1 MSYIDD
7 LLGED
12 FEKKRAELERKLKR
26 YSPDYN
32 IIADAISK
40 EIHAQLERKLK
51 GLEFPRITENSK
63 QDQSTFEASCI
74 YTNCRRRIFIAL
86 KKEKKKSNLATTEI
100 TENISSE
107 LKNGDYDKTILID
120 GEALYD
126 EIRKRGI
133 IHRRG
138 KITPEEIEIWYSKL
152 FDNYSY
158 ENIQK
163 EYDISY
169 DMAKQA
175 VSKVKW
181 AVEELRNK
189 KLSDGTAGM
198 FFITTNNY
206 AQPQINYI
214 LQKYEA
220 EILEYS
226 NLKEYLISI
235 IYDEDC
241 EFKLGLM
248 GKFIEIQKEE
258 HFELL
263 NAVLFELVV
272 AGDITEKEFQTLT
285 SKLLN

>member
-7 LLGED
+7 LLGEEY
-12 FEKKRAELERKLKR
+12 EKKRIELERKLKR

-32 IIADAISK
+32 IIEEAISK
-40 EIHAQLERKLK
+40 EILVHLERKLK
-51 GLEFPRITENSK
+51 GKEFPRISENSK
-63 QDQSTFEASCI
+63 QDQSTYEANCI
-74 YTNCRRRIFIAL
+74 FNNCKRRIFKAVE
-86 KKEKKKSNLATTEI
+86 KEKEKSNLATTEI
-100 TENISSE
+100 AENSSSE

-133 IHRRG
+133 THRRG
-138 KITPEEIEIWYSKL
+138 KITQIEIEIWYAKT

-158 ENIQK
+158 DDIQK

-214 LQKYEA
+214 LQKFED
-220 EILEYS
+220 EILEYK
-226 NLKEYLISI
+226 NLKEHLISI

-241 EFKLGLM
+241 DFKLGLM
-248 GKFIEIQKEE
+248 GKFIETQKEE

-263 NAVLFELVV
+263 NSVLFELVV
-272 AGDITEKEFQTLT
+272 SGDITEKEFQTLT

>member
-7 LLGED
+7 LLGKD
-12 FEKKRAELERKLKR
+12 FEKKRIELERKLKR
-26 YSPDYN
+26 YSTDHN
-32 IIADAISK
+32 IISDAISR
-40 EIHAQLERKLK
+40 EILVQLERKLK
-51 GLEFPRITENSK
+51 GKEFPRVNENSK
-63 QDQSTFEASCI
+63 QDQDTYEANCI
-74 YTNCRRRIFIAL
+74 FTNCKRRIFAAL
-86 KKEKKKSNLATTEI
+86 KKNKQKANLETNEIAEKT
-100 TENISSE
+100 SSE

-120 GEALYD
+120 GEALFN
-126 EIRKRGI
+126 EITRRGI

-138 KITPEEIEIWYSKL
+138 KITQKEIEIWYSKL
-152 FDNYSY
+152 YGNYTY
-158 ENIQK
+158 DDIEK

-181 AVEELRNK
+181 AVEELKNR
-189 KLSDGTAGM
+189 KLGDGTAGM

-206 AQPQINYI
+206 AQTQINYT
-214 LQKYEA
+214 LQKYEE
-220 EILEYS
+220 EITEYS

-248 GKFIEIQKEE
+248 GKFIETQKEE
-258 HFELL
+258 HFEII
-263 NAVLFELVV
+263 NSVLFELVV
-272 AGDITEKEFQTLT
+272 SGDISENEFQTLT

>member
-7 LLGED
+7 LLGEEY
-12 FEKKRAELERKLKR
+12 EKKRIELERKLKR

-40 EIHAQLERKLK
+40 EILAQLERKLK

-63 QDQSTFEASCI
+63 QDQSTYEANCIFTNCKNRIFEAI
-74 YTNCRRRIFIAL
+74 KKVNKNTNIETNEIAQ
-86 KKEKKKSNLATTEI
+86 NT
-100 TENISSE
+100 SSE

-133 IHRRG
+133 THRRG
-138 KITPEEIEIWYSKL
+138 KITQIEIEIWYAKL

-158 ENIQK
+158 DDIQK

-181 AVEELRNK
+181 AVEELKNRKNG
-189 KLSDGTAGM
+189 DGTAGM

-214 LQKYEA
+214 LQKFED
-220 EILEYS
+220 EILEYK
-226 NLKEYLISI
+226 NLKEHLISI

-241 EFKLGLM
+241 DFKLGLM
-248 GKFIEIQKEE
+248 GKFIETQKEE

-263 NAVLFELVV
+263 NSVLFELVV

>member
-7 LLGED
+7 LLGKD
-12 FEKKRAELERKLKR
+12 FEKKRIELERKLKR

-32 IIADAISK
+32 IIAEAISK
-40 EIHAQLERKLK
+40 EILVQLERKLLNK
-51 GLEFPRITENSK
+51 EFPRVIENSK
-63 QDQSTFEASCI
+63 QDQSTYEANCI
-74 YTNCRRRIFIAL
+74 FNNCKRRIFKAVE
-86 KKEKKKSNLATTEI
+86 KEKEKSNLATTEI
-100 TENISSE
+100 AENTSSE

-138 KITPEEIEIWYSKL
+138 KITPEEIEIWYAKL
-152 FDNYSY
+152 FGNYSY
-158 ENIQK
+158 EDIQK

-181 AVEELRNK
+181 AVEELKNRKNG
-189 KLSDGTAGM
+189 DGTAGM

-214 LQKYEA
+214 LQKFED
-220 EILEYS
+220 EILEYK
-226 NLKEYLISI
+226 NLKEHLISI

-248 GKFIEIQKEE
+248 GKFIETQKDE

-263 NAVLFELVV
+263 NSVLFELVV

>member
-7 LLGED
+7 LLGKD
-12 FEKKRAELERKLKR
+12 FEKKRIELERKLKR

-32 IIADAISK
+32 IISEAISK
-40 EIHAQLERKLK
+40 EILVQLERKLLNK
-51 GLEFPRITENSK
+51 EFPRVIENSK
-63 QDQSTFEASCI
+63 QDQSTYEANCI
-74 YTNCRRRIFIAL
+74 FNNCKRRIFKAVE
-86 KKEKKKSNLATTEI
+86 KENQKSSLATTEI
-100 TENISSE
+100 GDNSSSE

-126 EIRKRGI
+126 QIRKRGI

-138 KITPEEIEIWYSKL
+138 KITQIEIEIWYAKL

-158 ENIQK
+158 EDIQK

-181 AVEELRNK
+181 AVEELKNRKN
-189 KLSDGTAGM
+189 SDGTAGM

-214 LQKYEA
+214 LQKYET
-220 EILEYS
+220 EISEYT
-226 NLKEYLISI
+226 NLKEHLISI
-235 IYDEDC
+235 IYDDDC
-241 EFKLGLM
+241 EFKLGLI
-248 GKFIEIQKEE
+248 GKFIETQKEE

-272 AGDITEKEFQTLT
+272 SGDIRENEFQTLT
-285 SKLLN
+285 SKLLI

>member
-7 LLGED
+7 LLGKD
-12 FEKKRAELERKLKR
+12 FEKKRLELERKLKR
-26 YSPDYN
+26 YSTDYN
-32 IIADAISK
+32 VVSEAISK
-40 EIHAQLERKLK
+40 EILAQLERKLLNK
-51 GLEFPRITENSK
+51 EFPRVIENSI
-63 QDQSTFEASCI
+63 QDQNTYEANCI
-74 YTNCRRRIFIAL
+74 FNNCKRRIFKAVE
-86 KKEKKKSNLATTEI
+86 KEKEKSNLATTEI
-100 TENISSE
+100 AENSSSE

-138 KITPEEIEIWYSKL
+138 KITPEEIEIWYAKL
-152 FDNYSY
+152 FGNYPY
-158 ENIQK
+158 DDIQK

-181 AVEELRNK
+181 AVEELKNRKN
-189 KLSDGTAGM
+189 SDGTAGM

-214 LQKYEA
+214 LQKFEDD
-220 EILEYS
+220 ILEYK
-226 NLKEYLISI
+226 NQKEHLISI

-248 GKFIEIQKEE
+248 GKFIETQKDE

-263 NAVLFELVV
+263 NSVLFELVV
-272 AGDITEKEFQTLT
+272 SGDITEKEFQTLT

>member
-7 LLGED
+7 LLGKD
-12 FEKKRAELERKLKR
+12 FEKKRIELERKLKR
-26 YSPDYN
+26 YSTDHN
-32 IIADAISK
+32 IISDAISK
-40 EIHAQLERKLK
+40 EILVQLERKLK
-51 GLEFPRITENSK
+51 GKEFPRVNENSK
-63 QDQSTFEASCI
+63 QDQDTYEANCI
-74 YTNCRRRIFIAL
+74 FTNCKRRIFAALEKNKQKANLETNEIA
-86 KKEKKKSNLATTEI
+86 EKT
-100 TENISSE
+100 SSE

-120 GEALYD
+120 GEALFN
-126 EIRKRGI
+126 EITRRGI

-138 KITPEEIEIWYSKL
+138 KITQKEIEIWYSKL
-152 FDNYSY
+152 YGNYTY
-158 ENIQK
+158 DDIEK

-181 AVEELRNK
+181 AVEELKNR
-189 KLSDGTAGM
+189 KLGDGTAGM

-206 AQPQINYI
+206 AQTQINYT
-214 LQKYEA
+214 LQKYEE
-220 EILEYS
+220 EITEYS

-248 GKFIEIQKEE
+248 GKFIETQKEE
-258 HFELL
+258 HFEII
-263 NAVLFELVV
+263 NSVLFELVV
-272 AGDITEKEFQTLT
+272 SGDITENEFQTLT

>member
-7 LLGED
+7 LLGKD
-12 FEKKRAELERKLKR
+12 FEKKRIELERKLKR

-32 IIADAISK
+32 IIAEAISK
-40 EIHAQLERKLK
+40 EILVQLERKLLNK
-51 GLEFPRITENSK
+51 EFPRVIENSK
-63 QDQSTFEASCI
+63 QDQSTYEANCI
-74 YTNCRRRIFIAL
+74 FNNCKRRIFKAVE
-86 KKEKKKSNLATTEI
+86 KEKEKSNLATTEI
-100 TENISSE
+100 AENSSSE

-138 KITPEEIEIWYSKL
+138 KITTEEIEIWYAKL
-152 FDNYSY
+152 FGNYPY
-158 ENIQK
+158 EDIQK

-181 AVEELRNK
+181 AVEELKNRKN
-189 KLSDGTAGM
+189 SDGTAGM

-214 LQKYEA
+214 LQQFED
-220 EILEYS
+220 EISEYT
-226 NLKEYLISI
+226 NLKEHLISI
-235 IYDEDC
+235 IYDDDC

-248 GKFIEIQKEE
+248 GKFIETLKEE

-263 NAVLFELVV
+263 NSVLFELVV